1 VFMGE
6 YAAQS
11 VDVVSPKNRNNLE
24 CALAEAAYLTGLE
37 RNADVVRMASYAP
50 LFANAEAWQWT
61 PDLIWMDSL
70 RVYGT
75 PSYYVQ
81 QLFSLNR
88 GDTVLPV
95 GLAGVPTPPSQ
106 IQRLYASA
114 ASDGPTHEIILKVVN
129 PGDAPTTAQ
138 IVLAGLEKVILDA
151 KCTVLAGANMS
162 DVNSFD
168 EPRKISP
175 VESLFHPA
183 GPTFPWTFAP
193 HSFTVLRVGA
203 K

>member
-1 VFMGE
+1 
-6 YAAQS
+6 
-11 VDVVSPKNRNNLE
+11 
-24 CALAEAAYLTGLE
+24 LTGLE

-61 PDLIWMDSL
+61 PDLIWVDSL